1 MTGNMIGRT
10 FNSRYQI
17 TERIGIGGMAEVYQA
32 QDNVLGRRVA
42 VKVMLPQYA
51 ADESFTKRFK
61 QEAAAAANLQ
71 SPYIVNIYDWGQDD
85 GTYYIVMEYVRGSD
99 LKTAINERGAINQR
113 KSAEIASQVCQALS
127 VAHGLDIVHRDI
139 KPQNIMV
146 QPDGNVKVMD
156 FGIARAKN
164 SVMTKTS
171 SVLGTAH
178 YISPEQAQGKDL
190 TAASDIY
197 SLGIVL
203 YEAVTGQLPF
213 DGPDAVSV
221 AMKQVNDLPEEPSLI
236 NPDIDPGLEAIIM
249 KALEKN
255 PARRFATAKD
265 MRAAL
270 NDYLA
275 GHPVNIGGF
284 TSAQTA
290 LIGAVPGAVAPVD
303 STRVMPRTETANNG
317 YGTYTTPLRDPRES
331 VNNFQTSS
339 QKPKKRIGGI
349 IATVIIIIALA
360 VIGVAA
366 IGALSN
372 GANTNQE
379 AADKIVVPNVVDY
392 TLEDAEAL
400 LVEKGFTVG
409 TVTESYNNTIVAGN
423 VISTDPSADS
433 KQAKGSAIN
442 LVVSKGEDES
452 MKGVSVPDVKNRS
465 ANEAKTILA
474 NAGLETRNLTETSDT
489 VKEGNVI
496 RTEPSTGTLIEKG
509 ATVTLVISEGP
520 DADEVPNVVGYMFE
534 DGVNVLNN
542 AGYKVSNYENPTYV
556 ESEEPVGTIVGQ
568 NPNGGEKLKIDGTVS
583 LTLSKGPAVNTFG
596 VYVNSN
602 GGGSISASSN
612 TVEEGQSVTIMI
624 TPDTGYEVESTVG
637 IEGVAAS
644 GGTYTIQNVQADQNI
659 QVVFRRI
666 PEPEP
671 VVPEDPTGGTTPDPG
686 TTTDPNGSTDPSGNP
701 TTDPTDPTGGEM

>member
-10 FNSRYQI
+10 FNNRYQI

-51 ADESFTKRFK
+51 ADENFTKRFK

-221 AMKQVNDLPEEPSLI
+221 AMKQVNDLPEEPHLI

-265 MRAAL
+265 MRVAL

-290 LIGAVPGAVAPVD
+290 LIGAVPGAVAPID
-303 STRVMPRTETANNG
+303 STRVMPRTDVVNNG
-317 YGTYTTPLRDPRES
+317 YNNFTTPLRDPRDTG
-331 VNNFQTSS
+331 NNFQSS
-339 QKPKKRIGGI
+339 AQKPKRRIGGI
-349 IATVIIIIALA
+349 IATILVIVVLA
-360 VIGVAA
+360 VIGVTA

-372 GANTNQE
+372 SANTTQE
-379 AADKIVVPNVVDY
+379 ASGKIIVPDVTNKPLNDA
-392 TLEDAEAL
+392 TAQLEKE
-400 LVEKGFTVG
+400 GFAIGEIEEVF
-409 TVTESYNNTIVAGN
+409 NNTIAKGN
-423 VISTDPSADS
+423 VVSTDPTAST
-433 KQAKGSAIN
+433 KQAKGTRIN
-442 LVVSKGEDES
+442 LQVSKGEDES
-452 MKGVSVPDVKNRS
+452 MKDISIPDVKNRS
-465 ANEAKTILA
+465 ANDAKSILA
-474 NAGLETRNLTETSDT
+474 SAGLQTRNLTETSDT

-520 DADEVPNVVGYMFE
+520 DADEVPDVLGYMFE

-556 ESEEPVGTIVGQ
+556 ESDEPVGTIVSQ

-612 TVEEGQSVTIMI
+612 KVEEGQSVTIMI
-624 TPDTGYEVESTVG
+624 TPDTGFEVESTVG

-666 PEPEP
+666 AEPEP
-671 VVPEDPTGGTTPDPG
+671 VVPVDPTGGTTPDPG
-686 TTTDPNGSTDPSGNP
+686 TTTPDPGTTNDPNAGG
-701 TTDPTDPTGGEM
+701 PTDPTGGEL